1 MNINE
6 KMKQVPF
13 GNSLFQIQNFIA
25 NQDTPE
31 RSYRHVLLQLDA
43 KSKAMKECSF
53 RRRRKE
59 IEIKETEEKLKTAEG
74 YTKERLEIDL
84 EEAQYQ
90 MDAEIKLIEDA
101 VIEIAA
107 YEKILEKLG
116 DFTREEFEQAERGYW
131 EVRLLKNAQKEI
143 ATRGTVDIGTMI
155 ALEQIGIKVQ
165 RGADGQHRITGNITN
180 KNLLTSKRENV
191 N

>member
-1 MNINE
+1 MIDE
-6 KMKQVPF
+6 KFKNVPF
-13 GNSLFQIQNFIA
+13 GNSVFQIQNFIA
-25 NQDTPE
+25 NQDTPQ

-43 KSKAMKECSF
+43 KIKAMKECSF

-59 IEIKETEEKLKTAEG
+59 IDIKEIEEKLKIAEG
-74 YTKERLEIDL
+74 YVKERLEIDL

-90 MDAEIKLIEDA
+90 MEAEIKLIEDA
-101 VIEIAA
+101 AIEIAA

-143 ATRGTVDIGTMI
+143 STRGTVDIGTLN
-155 ALEQIGIKVQ
+155 ALEQIGVKIE
-165 RGADGQHRITGNITN
+165 RGSDGLHRITGNISSKHLLSSEI
-180 KNLLTSKRENV
+180 KNQN
-191 N
+191 